1 MLNQYWALAFLL
13 LTSAGEYKP
22 SFPAH
27 QPDEWPLVQKAL
39 WDFSIS
45 MEIMDEREKS
55 RFFYN
60 PKDFVVDVNLVRQR
74 YSELRDLPRLEEAN
88 LLPPLDVIQ
97 DMKSFN
103 RRFTR
108 LFRHNSMLDL
118 DRSDFIAEIGADLD
132 YRYKLWDYAA
142 DARSSWAYT
151 VTRRQ
156 ALHNLKSELS
166 KMESLSSLPYQNLPY
181 AVPPSYFVEV
191 K

>member
-55 RFFYN
+55 YLFHRS
-60 PKDFVVDVNLVRQR
+60 DELTIDVNVMRKR
-74 YSELRDLPRLEEAN
+74 YADLLHAPHLDEVN
-88 LLPPLDVIQ
+88 LLPPADVIS
-97 DMKSFN
+97 DMRSYN
-103 RRFTR
+103 RAFAKA
-108 LFRHNSMLDL
+108 FRHRHMLDL
-118 DRSDFIAEIGADLD
+118 DRSDYVDEIGSDLD
-132 YRYKLWDYAA
+132 YRFKLWDYAY
-142 DARSSWAYT
+142 DARNSWVYT
-151 VTRRQ
+151 TVKRQ
-156 ALHNLKSELS
+156 ALYRLKTELS
-166 KMESLSSLPYQNLPY
+166 RFDNPSGIPYQNLPPG
-181 AVPPSYFVEV
+181 VPSGYYVEV

>member
-108 LFRHNSMLDL
+108 LFRHNSSRLCV
-118 DRSDFIAEIGADLD
+118 
-132 YRYKLWDYAA
+132 
-142 DARSSWAYT
+142 YT
-151 VTRRQ
+151 RKRR
-156 ALHNLKSELS
+156 LYN
-166 KMESLSSLPYQNLPY
+166 
-181 AVPPSYFVEV
+181 
-191 K
+191 